1 LGCSISCGMTIERI
15 ASIDSV
21 GNMDPISSPRLKA
34 STPPALLKPL
44 VPLMENGQ
52 TTKGTHERPLKRL
65 RAVASLIEGS
75 ADLAGLLA
83 SALPGKEGFV
93 PDWLKTLAS
102 PSVCVTSL
110 EDVRRLD
117 QADIASLPVPP
128 LVKGV
133 FREIL
138 ELEAAKAEEQELVLH
153 ATKSRKRQFL
163 APLRDRNMQPP
174 LAGSKYFQ
182 DLKNYRLILTH
193 EEIDAGVRIVTR
205 RVETWSKGERIV
217 LIGILKG
224 AFMFMSDLCRTLM
237 RPYSVYFVE
246 ASSYGDEKTQ
256 KGGVSISSDIPASKF
271 CDSITKQPHKIV
283 LCDELLDNGK
293 TMEEM
298 KQHLLKRLSAT
309 HTDNDILTT
318 CLFSKKRDRTYPEA
332 DVTGIS
338 DLPDLWLVGYG
349 LDDRGTKRGWTE
361 LFAIPKVKIVDTFAQ
376 EDVDMLMQNLDD
388 SGAVV
393 QPIAFAG
400 VELQYNHKQK
410 YRVFGLDVVVGQV
423 SSGGKSLE
431 SGGVCLKSPSK
442 ADIQRALASLSKIK
456 GKYEHELRFAFIP
469 DGIHLVPEDE
479 IFSGNNTVYASMRCK
494 LRRQI
499 NTDAQRLSVEGS
511 GPVNSE

>member
-1 LGCSISCGMTIERI
+1 M
-15 ASIDSV
+15 
-21 GNMDPISSPRLKA
+21 
-34 STPPALLKPL
+34 
-44 VPLMENGQ
+44 
-52 TTKGTHERPLKRL
+52 
-65 RAVASLIEGS
+65 
-75 ADLAGLLA
+75 
-83 SALPGKEGFV
+83 
-93 PDWLKTLAS
+93 
-102 PSVCVTSL
+102 
-110 EDVRRLD
+110 
-117 QADIASLPVPP
+117 PP

-133 FREIL
+133 FRDIL
-138 ELEAAKAEEQELVLH
+138 ELEAAKAEEQQLVLQ
-153 ATKSRKRQFL
+153 ATKSRKRHYL

-182 DLKNYRLILTH
+182 DLKNYRLILTR

-205 RVETWSKGERIV
+205 RIETWSKGERIV

-246 ASSYGDEKTQ
+246 ASSYGDERAQ
-256 KGGVSISSDIPASKF
+256 KGGVSISSDIPPSKF
-271 CDSITKQPHKIV
+271 CDSITKRPHKIV
-283 LCDELLDNGK
+283 LIDELLDNGK

-298 KQHLLKRLSAT
+298 KQHLLKSLSAT

-318 CLFSKKRDRTYPEA
+318 CLFSKKRDRVYPEA
-332 DVTGIS
+332 DVTGIP

-361 LFAIPKVKIVDTFAQ
+361 LFAIPKVKIVETFNKA
-376 EDVDMLMQNLDD
+376 DVDRLLENLDE

-400 VELQYNHKQK
+400 VELQHNHKQK
-410 YRVFGLDVVVGQV
+410 YRVFGLDVVQGQV
-423 SSGGKSLE
+423 VGSSSGCI
-431 SGGVCLKSPSK
+431 CLKSPSK
-442 ADIQRALASLSKIK
+442 AELQKTLSGLSMIK

-479 IFSGNNTVYASMRCK
+479 IFSGNNAIYAQMRCK

-499 NTDAQRLSVEGS
+499 NSDAQRLTVEGS
-511 GPVNSE
+511 GPVILE

>member
-1 LGCSISCGMTIERI
+1 MTVERGKSFD
-15 ASIDSV
+15 AV
-21 GNMDPISSPRLKA
+21 GFMDPISSPRLKIA
-34 STPPALLKPL
+34 PPPTAVKPL
-44 VPLMENGQ
+44 VPQIDGS
-52 TTKGTHERPLKRL
+52 KGSHERPLKRL

-75 ADLAGLLA
+75 TDLAGLLN
-83 SALPGKEGFV
+83 SALPGKEAFV

-117 QADIASLPVPP
+117 PADIASLPVPP
-128 LVKGV
+128 LVKVV

-138 ELEAAKAEEQELVLH
+138 ELEAAKVEEQEMVLH

-193 EEIDAGVRIVTR
+193 EEIDAGVRIVSR

-246 ASSYGDEKTQ
+246 ASSYGDEREQK
-256 KGGVSISSDIPASKF
+256 KGGVSIASDIPASKF
-271 CDSITKQPHKIV
+271 YDSITKRPHKIV

-309 HTDNDILTT
+309 HTDADILTT
-318 CLFSKKRDRTYPEA
+318 ALFSKRRDRTYPEA
-332 DVTGIS
+332 DVTGIT

-361 LFAIPKVKIVDTFAQ
+361 VFAIPKVKIVETFAQ
-376 EDVDMLMQNLDD
+376 EDVDKLMGNLDD

-393 QPIAFAG
+393 QPLAFAG

-410 YRVFGLDVVVGQV
+410 YRVFGLDVAVG
-423 SSGGKSLE
+423 SSSTKSVE

-442 ADIQRALASLSKIK
+442 AEIQRALASVSKIK
-456 GKYEHELRFAFIP
+456 GMYEHELRFAFIP

-479 IFSGNNTVYASMRCK
+479 IFSGNNVIYADMRCK
-494 LRRQI
+494 LRRKI

-511 GPVNSE
+511 GPVMLE